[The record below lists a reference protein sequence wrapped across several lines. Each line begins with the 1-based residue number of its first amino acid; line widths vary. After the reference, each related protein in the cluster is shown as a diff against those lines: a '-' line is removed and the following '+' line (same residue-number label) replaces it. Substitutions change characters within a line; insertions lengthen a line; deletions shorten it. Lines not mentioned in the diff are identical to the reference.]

1 MVLDQIFSHLESD
14 VSSYLHNS
22 TEESLNE
29 MSMDLDDFKFDFD
42 SLSDNLG
49 GWIEESDC
57 KVNPAPVPS
66 YSDVIKSDSI
76 DFKDL
81 NITEAVRYDCM
92 WSSNPANNSISQPSL
107 SENNLLDEFL
117 KLMDAN
123 AANFDLN
130 DLDTKQGNLDSP
142 TTTSTVSTIKQE
154 PQQDSMASDRLQER
168 ASDVR
173 MYTSLDHCY
182 HVERSLSYDD
192 DDDGQHPAYP
202 ITPPES
208 SEDEESQP
216 SSSCR
221 TKPSSSLQPTNHAK
235 IVNIQKISS
244 SQSLLKKVKA
254 RSGDAKFCVKVKL
267 SSDPSRSLLKQ
278 HKFGLL
284 TSNNYH
290 INKQT
295 CATPSSISS
304 QSKKATIKLMN
315 KSLLQNSI
323 RRRKE
328 ESLQLKHDEAR
339 EIHNHMERQRR
350 NELKVAFDELKGCMP
365 DIANSEK
372 VSKQMIL
379 DTALQNCKLLKS
391 REISLKVRREKLKK
405 SNAELL
411 RKLGGLQNN
420 INTSSS
426 TSPLHS
432 TNSI

>member
-49 GWIEESDC
+49 GWIEEESDC
-57 KVNPAPVPS
+57 KVNPAPVAS
-66 YSDVIKSDSI
+66 YSSDVLKSDPL

-92 WSSNPANNSISQPSL
+92 WSSNPTHNNISQPSL

-123 AANFDLN
+123 ASNFDLQ
-130 DLDTKQGNLDSP
+130 DLDIKEEDTHAS
-142 TTTSTVSTIKQE
+142 TTASTIKQE
-154 PQQDSMASDRLQER
+154 PQEDPLASDRLQER
-168 ASDVR
+168 ASEVR

-182 HVERSLSYDD
+182 HVERSLSYEDD
-192 DDDGQHPAYP
+192 DQQHPAYP

-216 SSSCR
+216 ASSCR
-221 TKPSSSLQPTNHAK
+221 SRPPPSLQPTNHAK
-235 IVNIQKISS
+235 IVNIQKLSS
-244 SQSLLKKVKA
+244 SQSLLKKVKP
-254 RSGDAKFCVKVKL
+254 RSGDAKFCLKVKL
-267 SSDPSRSLLKQ
+267 SSDPSRSLLKHQ
-278 HKFGLL
+278 KFRLL
-284 TSNNYH
+284 TSNNH
-290 INKQT
+290 HNNKQT
-295 CATPSSISS
+295 SISSSSISS
-304 QSKKATIKLMN
+304 ESKKAAIKLMN
-315 KSLLQNSI
+315 KSLMQNSM

-350 NELKVAFDELKGCMP
+350 NELKVAFDELKACMP

-411 RKLGGLQNN
+411 RKLGGLQHN
-420 INTSSS
+420 INTSS